1 MCGATLDVL
10 VRSPREHEL
19 SQHMI
24 PKVSADMSQYLLSPM
39 PGVLVSVAV
48 KVGEAVFAG
57 QDLCIVEAMKMQN
70 NLQSPKKAVIKAIH
84 AKAGSTLAVDEQ
96 IIEFE

>member
-1 MCGATLDVL
+1 
-10 VRSPREHEL
+10 
-19 SQHMI
+19 
-24 PKVSADMSQYLLSPM
+24 M

-48 KVGEAVFAG
+48 KVGDSVFAG

-70 NLQSPKKAVIKAIH
+70 NLQSPKQGKIKAIN
-84 AKAGSTLAVDEQ
+84 AKAGQTLVVDEQ